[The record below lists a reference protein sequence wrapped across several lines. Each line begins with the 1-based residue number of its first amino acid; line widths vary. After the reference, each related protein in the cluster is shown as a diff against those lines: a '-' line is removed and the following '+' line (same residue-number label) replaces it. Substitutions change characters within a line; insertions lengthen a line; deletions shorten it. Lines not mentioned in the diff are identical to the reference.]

1 METGKYYIGIDAGTD
16 SVGYAVTDENYKL
29 LKLKGE
35 PMWGVVVFEA
45 AKQCDERRGYRTARR
60 RLDRKQQRQLLTDE
74 IFAAEIKKMDPNFF
88 IKRRES
94 ALWRED
100 AACKETALEGT
111 GYEKEYPTIHHLIVE
126 LMNSAEP
133 HDVRLVY
140 WTCSWLIAHRGHFL
154 SEVGTD
160 NIEGLF
166 SFDSIYNSFLALF
179 DVIPWDCSADEFAAV
194 LRRKKGIT
202 SKEKDF
208 FGLLFDGKKPKTD
221 DGFPYSKAAM
231 LRLLCGGK
239 VKAEEL
245 FKNESYGEIKSFSL
259 DTDDDVL
266 AAEVLAELDEDAEL
280 IVRLKA
286 MFDWAIL
293 VDARKGRDTI
303 SEGKVAVYEQH
314 KKDLAGLKA
323 FVHKYLPDR
332 YNEVFRTYRSDLK
345 NYTAYVK
352 NLKSSKIIGDIDKT
366 SKASKDDFSDYLKK
380 LTKDVVCGV
389 ADAEFLTDMRQ
400 RLETRTFLPKQVD
413 PDNRIIPYQLYWYEL
428 KRILD
433 NAESYL
439 PFMKEPDAGGLTP
452 KDKLLSIFTFR
463 VPYFVGPLN
472 GAGIKN
478 DHAWIVRKAEGKI
491 LPWNFEDKV
500 DLDRSEQE
508 FINRMV
514 NRCAYLPDEF
524 VLPKN
529 SLLYS
534 KFTVLNEI
542 NNIRVKG
549 EPITA
554 DCKQRI
560 FRELFMKKKRVSR
573 RAIED
578 LLLSDGVMH
587 KGDSLEGIDIAV
599 KSSLKSYHDFAK
611 FLTAGRLSEDDVE
624 RIIERRTYTEDNL
637 RFTKWINS
645 EFPALSEADRKY
657 VAALKYNDFGR
668 LSGKL
673 LNGIEGVC
681 KDDGTGELHTVLH
694 YLWETN
700 DNLMQILSDKYT
712 FAEEIEAQHNAY
724 FGKVKNLTD
733 RLDGMY
739 ISNAVK
745 RPIIRTVEIVK
756 EVAKACGHAPE
767 KIFVEMARGAN
778 EDQKNKRTESRFE
791 QLKKIYASVEEDVSE
806 LSRSLDAMGADAD
819 QKLRSESLFL
829 YYMQL
834 GRCMYTG
841 KKIDITNLKDGTY
854 NVDHIYPQCFVK
866 DDSILNN
873 KVLVLSSANA
883 DKGDSYPVPEKYRY
897 DPAVRAH
904 WELLHRAKL
913 ITDEKYHR
921 LTRAKGFTDEE
932 KTGFINRQL
941 VETRQ
946 STKAV
951 ASVLKEMY
959 PETDIV
965 YVKAGLVSD
974 FRHDFDMLKTRSV
987 NDLHHAKDAYLNVV
1001 VGNVY
1006 DERFRK
1012 GRFSVTERYNAQPKK
1027 LFEKPVTIGRR
1038 LVWNGGESIAAVRKT
1053 MQKNCIHFTRYAF
1066 CRKGGLFDQMPL
1078 RAKPGLVPRKAGLDT
1093 EKYGGYNKTTASF
1106 FILVGFN
1113 TGKKKDIMIMP
1124 VELMYKDKF
1133 LSDEV
1138 FALEY
1143 SSKTVSSII
1152 NKPVSDISFPLGMR
1166 IIKINTV
1173 LELDGCR
1180 VCLSGKANG
1189 GKVVGLTLQE
1199 PFYIYY
1205 SSEVYV
1211 KKLEKFSERRKK
1223 APKLLVDEEFDGISV
1238 KQNIELYDK
1247 YTEKI
1252 IKPPFCKLLESQIS
1266 VLEKGRET
1274 FTKLSTEEQVDVLL
1288 QIVALLKTGR
1298 AGGCNLKPIGGVE
1311 KSGVLTL
1318 SSTLS
1323 NWKKKYSSA
1332 MIIDVSPAGLFEKRT
1347 ANLLDLI

>member
-1 METGKYYIGIDAGTD
+1 MKTDRYFLGIDAGTD

-29 LKLKGE
+29 LKFKGE
-35 PMWGVVVFEA
+35 PMWGVAVFEA
-45 AKQCDERRGYRTARR
+45 AKQCEERRGYRTARR
-60 RLDRKQQRQLLTDE
+60 RLDRRQQRQFLTDE
-74 IFAAEIKKMDPNFF
+74 IFAAEILKTDPNFF

-100 AACKETALEGT
+100 AAYKETALEGT
-111 GYEKEYPTIHHLIVE
+111 GYEKKYPTIHHLIVE

-140 WTCSWLIAHRGHFL
+140 WACSWLIAHRGHFL
-154 SEVGTD
+154 SEVSTD

-166 SFDSIYNSFLALF
+166 SFDSIYNSFLSLF
-179 DVIPWDCSADEFAAV
+179 DEKPWDCGADSFADV
-194 LRRKKGIT
+194 MRRKKGVT
-202 SKEKDF
+202 AKEKDF
-208 FGLLFDGKKPKTD
+208 YELLFGGKKPKAD
-221 DGFPYSKAAM
+221 DVFPYSKAAM

-239 VKAEEL
+239 VKAEDL
-245 FKNESYGEIKSFSL
+245 FKNESYSEIKSFSL

-323 FVHKYLPDR
+323 FVHKYMQDR
-332 YNEVFRTYRSDLK
+332 YNEVFRTYKSDLK

-352 NLKSSKIIGDIDKT
+352 NLKSSKIIGDIDKA
-366 SKASKDDFSDYLKK
+366 SKASKDDFSDYLRK
-380 LTKDVVCGV
+380 LVKDIECEGK
-389 ADAEFLTDMRQ
+389 DGEFLADMRQ

-413 PDNRIIPYQLYWYEL
+413 PDNRIIPHQLYWYEL
-428 KRILD
+428 KRVLE
-433 NAESYL
+433 NAETYL
-439 PFMKEPDAGGLTP
+439 PFLCVNGEDGLSP

-472 GAGIKN
+472 GTGMKN
-478 DHAWIVRKAEGKI
+478 SHAWIVRKAEGKI
-491 LPWNFEDKV
+491 LPWNFEEKV
-500 DLDRSEQE
+500 DLDRSEQK

-542 NNIRVKG
+542 NNIRVNG

-554 DCKQRI
+554 VCKQRI
-560 FRELFMKKKRVSR
+560 LNELFMKKKRVSR
-573 RAIED
+573 KAIED

-587 KGDSLEGIDIAV
+587 KGDTLEGIDIAV
-599 KSSLKSYHDFAK
+599 KSALKSYHDFAK
-611 FLTAGRLSEDDVE
+611 LLKAGSLSEADVE
-624 RIIERRTYTEDNL
+624 RIIERRTYTEDNR

-657 VAALKYNDFGR
+657 VAALKYSDFGR

-673 LNGIEGVC
+673 LNGIEGVR

-700 DNLMQILSDKYT
+700 DNLMQILSDRYS
-712 FAEEIEAQHNAY
+712 FGDEIEEQREAY

-739 ISNAVK
+739 VSNAVK

-767 KIFVEMARGAN
+767 KIFVEMARGAS

-791 QLKKIYASVEEDVSE
+791 QLKKLYASVEEDVSE
-806 LSRSLDAMGADAD
+806 LSRSLDSMGADAD

-841 KKIDITNLKDGTY
+841 KKIDITKLKDGTY

-873 KVLVLSSANA
+873 KVLVLSSTNA
-883 DKGDSYPVPEKYRY
+883 DKGDSYPVPEKFRN

-904 WELLHRAKL
+904 WEMLHRAKL

-921 LTRAKGFTDEE
+921 LTRTKGFTDEE
-932 KTGFINRQL
+932 KTNFINRQL

-951 ASVLKEMY
+951 ASILKEMY
-959 PETDIV
+959 PETEIV

-1006 DERFRK
+1006 VERFRK
-1012 GRFSVTERYNAQPKK
+1012 GRFSVTEHYNAQPKK
-1027 LFEKPVTIGRR
+1027 LFEKPVRIGQRT
-1038 LVWNGGESIAAVRKT
+1038 VWNGGESIAAVRKT
-1053 MQKNCIHFTRYAF
+1053 MLKNSIHFTRYAF

-1078 RAKPGLVPRKAGLDT
+1078 RARAGLVPRKAGLDT
-1093 EKYGGYNKTTASF
+1093 GKYGGYNKTAASF
-1106 FILVGFN
+1106 FMLVGFS
-1113 TGKKKDIMIMP
+1113 TGKKKDLMIMP
-1124 VELMYKDKF
+1124 VELMYKDRF
-1133 LSDEV
+1133 LSDEA

-1152 NKPVSDISFPLGMR
+1152 NKPVSEIRFPLGMR

-1173 LELDGCR
+1173 LELDRCR
-1180 VCLSGKANG
+1180 VCITSKFSGGSKIG
-1189 GKVVGLTLQE
+1189 ITLQE
-1199 PFYIYY
+1199 PLHVDYP
-1205 SSEVYV
+1205 SEVYV
-1211 KKLEKFSERRKK
+1211 KKLEKFSDRKKK
-1223 APKLLVDEEFDGISV
+1223 APKLLVDEEFDEISA

-1247 YTEKI
+1247 YKEKI
-1252 IKPPFCKLLESQIS
+1252 IKPPFCKLLDSQIS
-1266 VLEKGRET
+1266 VLEKGREP
-1274 FTKLSTEEQVDVLL
+1274 FTKLPAEDQVEVLL

-1332 MIIDVSPAGLFEKRT
+1332 VIVDVSPAGLFEKRT
-1347 ANLLDLI
+1347 VNLLDLI